1 MNEESKAVYR
11 SYLKH
16 SAKGQSWG
24 KHKYIAIKNGRY
36 IYPEDLKK
44 GGTSSQVKYK
54 TPDGRPIGNSA
65 RAKYLSEHMGKKEER
80 RGMITTGSSK
90 QIEAAKRQAQLNT
103 REFFKDGPGV
113 AGTDAMAKAMEDTKR
128 RKQMSSPEY
137 RSRQINDQIKS
148 AHSNATSSKMDLT
161 PGSEL
166 KKKAEERKAA
176 NTNSTTK
183 TKEQE
188 IAEQIKRNNSGTIS
202 EKKEESKK
210 EESKKEEPTTT
221 ATTTNTTETTTDKK
235 KSGSGKGGGKIGS
248 SSKKSSKKEDAAK
261 TEQTTTPV
269 SASEEAKA
277 LGLSDDDIK
286 LLDSNIDLNATDRD
300 TVIRNLALRVIKGD
314 FGNGA
319 DRKEKL
325 GKYYTEIQKKVNEL
339 MKELKSSKSSTE
351 AKHSIPYAFDTLRSR
366 GGRIGVLAHAGVK
379 FRSGRY
385 KYGSG
390 DRPHQHDG
398 RGGSVRDMSDDDLK
412 KAIARK
418 GLERQYNKMYKR
430 DRLSDA
436 KEVVDATSNAI
447 NRVNNKNR
455 EKLNRRPQR
464 ERMNLEGMTDKE
476 LRDRINRELLEKQYS
491 DLFGKE
497 KNTISDGERKAA
509 EILDVTGDV
518 LGVTSSALLIAL
530 SIKKLMGK

>member
-36 IYPEDLKK
+36 IYPEDLQKNGAAK
-44 GGTSSQVKYK
+44 VNSKTAIGNRELKSK
-54 TPDGRPIGNSA
+54 TPEEKAAYKDFVNR
-65 RAKYLSEHMGKKEER
+65 RAAHQGYTQYKNNQAKEAY
-80 RGMITTGSSK
+80 IK
-90 QIEAAKRQAQLNT
+90 QQ
-103 REFFKDGPGV
+103 
-113 AGTDAMAKAMEDTKR
+113 
-128 RKQMSSPEY
+128 

-166 KKKAEERKAA
+166 KKRAEERKAA
-176 NTNSTTK
+176 SATPTAK

-202 EKKEESKK
+202 EKKEEP
-210 EESKKEEPTTT
+210 KKEEP
-221 ATTTNTTETTTDKK
+221 ATTTTTSTTGTSTEEK
-235 KSGSGKGGGKIGS
+235 KSGSGKGGGKKGS
-248 SSKKSSKKEDAAK
+248 GSKKSSKKSSKKEDTAK
-261 TEQTTTPV
+261 TEKTTTPV

-351 AKHSIPYAFDTLRSR
+351 AKHSIPYAFDTLRSH
-366 GGRIGVLAHAGVK
+366 GGRIGVLAHSGVK

-398 RGGSVRDMSDDDLK
+398 RGGSARDMSDDDLK